1 MEIINLIN
9 SMAPFLLLGF
19 LLAGIMHA
27 FIPASIYQRHFGQPT
42 FKSVCYATLLA
53 IPIPLCSCGVI
64 PTAMSLRREGAS
76 KGSVI
81 SFLIATPQTGV
92 DSILAT
98 YSMMGLPFT
107 IVRPLAAL
115 VTALFGGQLANVFER
130 KGVLQDKGAEHAPHS
145 RAISEKSTTFF
156 EKIKIAL
163 QYAYLDM
170 MEDIGK
176 WLAVGL
182 VVAGL
187 ITVYVPDAFFQ
198 QFAGN
203 SFLGIIMV
211 LLFAIP
217 MYLCATGSIPIAIA
231 LMLKGLTPGAALVL
245 LMAGPAVN
253 VASML
258 VIQRVMG
265 TRTLLIYISSI
276 VGGSV
281 LFALGVDY
289 LFPEGYFTASLV
301 AKQSCS
307 TSATVFQWICTGILA
322 LLLANAMLR
331 RFFLT
336 KRCSCHAT
344 EGQAC
349 SIAAP
354 TTLLYIDG
362 MKCHHCKAN
371 AEKAMNAVTG
381 VQQVAVDLASG
392 TASLSGN
399 FDVEEVIASV
409 EGIGFTVNRDK
420 SRLRVSDISQ
430 RAIVIEGMHCNHC
443 KANAEKIINTVEGV
457 DDVNIDLASGTATLQ
472 GEFEMDEVVAAV
484 ESIGFKVK
492 R

>member
-27 FIPASIYQRHFGQPT
+27 FIPATLYQRHFGQPT

-107 IVRPLAAL
+107 IVRPIAAL
-115 VTALFGGQLANVFER
+115 VTALFGGHLANVFER
-130 KGVLQDKGAEHAPHS
+130 KGVLNDEGPKHVSQTGKVNGQS
-145 RAISEKSTTFF
+145 KTFF
-156 EKIKIAL
+156 EKMQIAL
-163 QYAYLDM
+163 HYAYVDM

-203 SFLGIIMV
+203 SILGIIMV

-265 TRTLLIYISSI
+265 MRTLLIYIGSI

-301 AKQSCS
+301 AKQASCTGAS
-307 TSATVFQWICTGILA
+307 VFQWICTGILA
-322 LLLANAMLR
+322 LLLLNAMIR
-331 RFFLT
+331 RFFVT
-336 KRCSCHAT
+336 PKCSCPVA
-344 EGQAC
+344 EGQDC
-349 SIAAP
+349 PVTSP
-354 TTLLYIDG
+354 TSLLNIEG
-362 MKCHHCKAN
+362 MKCNHCKAN
-371 AEKAMNAVTG
+371 AEQAMKAVEG
-381 VQQVAVDLASG
+381 VQQVIVDLASG
-392 TASLSGN
+392 TASLSGD

-409 EGIGFTVNRDK
+409 EGIGFKVNREK
-420 SRLRVSDISQ
+420 STLRVPASPTRGIL
-430 RAIVIEGMHCNHC
+430 IEGMQCNHC
-443 KANAEKIINTVEGV
+443 KSNAEKIIYTVEGV
-457 DDVNIDLASGTATLQ
+457 DNVDIDLASGMARLR
-472 GEFEMDEVVAAV
+472 GNFEMEEVVAAV

>member
-27 FIPASIYQRHFGQPT
+27 FIPGTLYQRHFGQPT

-107 IVRPLAAL
+107 IIRPIAAL

-130 KGVLQDKGAEHAPHS
+130 KGSLKDEGIKHSSHTETAAEDS
-145 RAISEKSTTFF
+145 KTFL

-163 QYAYLDM
+163 HYAYVDM

-198 QFAGN
+198 QFSGN
-203 SFLGIIMV
+203 SLLGILMV

-276 VGGSV
+276 VGGSI

-301 AKQSCS
+301 AKQACCTGAS
-307 TSATVFQWICTGILA
+307 VFQWICTGILVF
-322 LLLANAMLR
+322 LLANAMIH
-331 RFFLT
+331 RFFFN
-336 KRCSCHAT
+336 KKCCCHTAESQTSST
-344 EGQAC
+344 E
-349 SIAAP
+349 AP
-354 TTLLYIDG
+354 TSLLYIEG
-362 MKCHHCKAN
+362 MK
-371 AEKAMNAVTG
+371 
-381 VQQVAVDLASG
+381 
-392 TASLSGN
+392 
-399 FDVEEVIASV
+399 
-409 EGIGFTVNRDK
+409 
-420 SRLRVSDISQ
+420 
-430 RAIVIEGMHCNHC
+430 CNHC
-443 KANAEKIINTVEGV
+443 KANAEKIIYTVEGV
-457 DDVNIDLASGTATLQ
+457 DSVNIDLASGTARLQ
-472 GEFEMDEVVAAV
+472 GEFEMNEVITAV

>member
-27 FIPASIYQRHFGQPT
+27 FIPGTLYQRHFGQPT

-107 IVRPLAAL
+107 IVRPIAAL

-130 KGVLQDKGAEHAPHS
+130 KGVLKDKGPKHVSHSGSANEH
-145 RAISEKSTTFF
+145 TTTLFD
-156 EKIKIAL
+156 KIKIAL
-163 QYAYLDM
+163 HYAYVDM

-187 ITVYVPDAFFQ
+187 ITVYVPDEFFH

-203 SFLGIIMV
+203 SILGIIMV

-276 VGGSV
+276 VGGSI
-281 LFALGVDY
+281 LFALGADY

-301 AKQSCS
+301 AKQACS
-307 TSATVFQWICTGILA
+307 TGASVFQWICTGILA
-322 LLLANAMLR
+322 LLLANAMIR
-331 RFFLT
+331 RFFVN
-336 KRCSCHAT
+336 KKCCCHAA
-344 EGQAC
+344 EGQSC
-349 SIAAP
+349 SMAAP
-354 TTLLYIDG
+354 ASVLYIEG
-362 MKCHHCKAN
+362 MKCNHCKAN
-371 AEKAMNAVTG
+371 AEKAMNAVEG
-381 VQQVAVDLASG
+381 VQQVVVDLAAGS
-392 TASLSGN
+392 ASLTGE

-409 EGIGFTVNRDK
+409 EGIGFKVNRDK
-420 SRLRVSDISQ
+420 SMLRMPDTFR
-430 RAIVIEGMHCNHC
+430 RAIVIEGMQCNHC
-443 KANAEKIINTVEGV
+443 KANAEKIIYTVEGV
-457 DDVNIDLASGTATLQ
+457 DNVNIDLASGTATLQ
-472 GEFEMDEVVAAV
+472 GQFEMDEVVAAV
-484 ESIGFKVK
+484 ESIGFRVK